1 MHMHMGATKERKERK
16 KDVQIFSPILVLA
29 AIAAVAAAAA
39 APRQK
44 IVYPP
49 LALRIE
55 FQKSETVS

>member
-1 MHMHMGATKERKERK
+1 MHMGATKERKERK

-29 AIAAVAAAAA
+29 AIAAAAAA